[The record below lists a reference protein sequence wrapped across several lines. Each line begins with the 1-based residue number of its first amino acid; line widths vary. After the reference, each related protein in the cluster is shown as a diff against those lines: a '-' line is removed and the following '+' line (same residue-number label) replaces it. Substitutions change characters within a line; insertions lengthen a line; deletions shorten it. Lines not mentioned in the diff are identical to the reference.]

1 MSSAH
6 KAFSSSA
13 DTAWGAPTV
22 RQSHKP
28 SVFPQMVEAQQLFSR
43 EEEAEVKVLALSP
56 RCWTISSFCYLEDPA
71 RFFPE
76 SLSQHLSKFADFYTQ
91 SECQAVL
98 KPSPASL
105 RLSFGGQVDPTFTQ
119 DSELG
124 NRNHQTFYKEMIQT
138 FTGSCES

>member
-1 MSSAH
+1 
-6 KAFSSSA
+6 
-13 DTAWGAPTV
+13 
-22 RQSHKP
+22 
-28 SVFPQMVEAQQLFSR
+28 MVEAQQLFSR

-71 RFFPE
+71 LFFPE

-98 KPSPASL
+98 EPNASSSFPAGLPASL
-105 RLSFGGQVDPTFTQ
+105 RLSFGGQVDPTFTH

-138 FTGSCES
+138 FTGSCESLNDTLSEAALRGS